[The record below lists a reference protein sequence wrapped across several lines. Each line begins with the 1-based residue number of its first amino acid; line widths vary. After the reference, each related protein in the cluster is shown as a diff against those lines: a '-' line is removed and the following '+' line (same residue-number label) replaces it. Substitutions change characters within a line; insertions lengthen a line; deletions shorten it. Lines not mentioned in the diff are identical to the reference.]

1 MIKTINLEKI
11 NWKSA
16 SPPHPPRHPPFKKT
30 HKKPYGVFEKQSSS
44 FPAIL
49 EKATI
54 NKNNISLLCD
64 SDHVVVINN
73 NYTALSRFFPERKFA
88 TNPQSEEKY

>member
-16 SPPHPPRHPPFKKT
+16 SSPPPTPPIFKKT
-30 HKKPYGVFEKQSSS
+30 HKKQYGVFKKQSSS

-54 NKNNISLLCD
+54 NKNSISLLSD
-64 SDHVVVINN
+64 SDHIVVINN

>member
-1 MIKTINLEKI
+1 MIKTINFEKI

-16 SPPHPPRHPPFKKT
+16 SPPPAPPFKKT
-30 HKKPYGVFEKQSSS
+30 HKKQYGVFEKQSSS

-54 NKNNISLLCD
+54 NKNSISLLCD
-64 SDHVVVINN
+64 SDHVVLINN

>member
-16 SPPHPPRHPPFKKT
+16 SPPPHPFKKT
-30 HKKPYGVFEKQSSS
+30 HKKQYAVFEKQSSS